1 MYEQSAIDVL
11 FLEGKLEE
19 AAAKYYEAARNGSPR
34 CAFNYGYCLLRGRG
48 VKTDYKRAAEYFA
61 YAKNQKGG
69 EAEYN
74 LALMAMHGY
83 GMSRD
88 FKRAIAYMR
97 ESAEL
102 GCVEAQL
109 YLGMA
114 YTLGAVF
121 EPEISAICL
130 IPYHKAEYIPDDE
143 FLLGGAVDME
153 AEEEA
158 RMSVISSDDREAFEW
173 FRMAAHSDPTYAEDL
188 VARGQFMYAKCYLD
202 GFGTHYDRTKGA
214 RLMLLAGKNGSREAV
229 EYLEANGHI
238 TQLLLEEKKEKR
250 TR

>member
-1 MYEQSAIDVL
+1 MYDKLKADVAYL
-11 FLEGKLEE
+11 RGDTALAASMYLEG
-19 AAAKYYEAARNGSPR
+19 AREGDSVA
-34 CAFNYGYCLLRGRG
+34 AFNYGYCLLHGIG
-48 VKTDYKRAAEYFA
+48 TDYNPSEAKSFFA
-61 YAKNQKGG
+61 FARDMEGG
-69 EAEYN
+69 ESCYN
-74 LALMAMHGY
+74 LAMLYLHGEGVRRDY
-83 GMSRD
+83 KEALRYMKISASR
-88 FKRAIAYMR
+88 
-97 ESAEL
+97 

-130 IPYHKAEYIPDDE
+130 IPYHKAEYIPSDE

-238 TQLLLEEKKEKR
+238 TQLLLEERKEKQSR
-250 TR
+250 